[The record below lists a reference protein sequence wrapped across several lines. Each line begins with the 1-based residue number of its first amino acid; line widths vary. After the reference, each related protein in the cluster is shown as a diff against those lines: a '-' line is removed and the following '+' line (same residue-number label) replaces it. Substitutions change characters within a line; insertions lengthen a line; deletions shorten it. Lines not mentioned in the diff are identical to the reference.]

1 MNAEMISNLIG
12 QLGFPIVCVLGMGY
26 FIFHIYKTTT
36 KNNEENM
43 EKVQARCAE
52 REERLYQEIALN
64 REINA
69 KAIETISLYAE
80 RLDSI
85 KQDVSDIKKDVT
97 ALIAKTE

>member
-36 KNNEENM
+36 KNNEANM